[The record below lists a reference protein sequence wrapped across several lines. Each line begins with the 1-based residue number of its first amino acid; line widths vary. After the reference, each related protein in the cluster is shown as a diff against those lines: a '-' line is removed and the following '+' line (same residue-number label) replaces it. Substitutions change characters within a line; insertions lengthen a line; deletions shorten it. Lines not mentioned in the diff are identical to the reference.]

1 MSIINLLKFGW
12 GASHLSYPKA
22 MAKDPEI
29 VVDEIAQVVNGRVDL
44 YENPETGEC
53 HVSIETDDHGDARAD
68 GPDRKSA
75 FEALIGA
82 AEDVGWDPPEQIYP

>member
-1 MSIINLLKFGW
+1 
-12 GASHLSYPKA
+12 

-29 VVDEIAQVVNGRVDL
+29 VAEEIAQVVGGWIDFH
-44 YENPETGEC
+44 EDPDTGES
-53 HVSIETDDHGDARAD
+53 HVSIETENSGDAKGD

-75 FEALIGA
+75 FESLIGA